1 MKMYKRQH
9 PITILFELKLKDLF
23 PTLILLFSTK
33 GKFPFWY
40 LIPIGIF
47 AFTILS
53 TLIEWYY
60 KVYWIENN
68 TLHIKHGLFVKKE
81 SYLNKERVQTI
92 HTSSNVVYQLLGLT
106 KIKIE
111 TAGGGHEPEVSLAGI
126 TTQEAK
132 HLISLLNED
141 AKIEGQFTED
151 DYEPTKETSA
161 AVYKLTVKEI
171 LLASI
176 TSGQFGLLFSFCF
189 IFGQE
194 LKDYIP
200 QRAIDTAEK
209 YVKNSDMYGW
219 VYMAAILI
227 VLSWIISTFAYA
239 FKHANFTVHR
249 RGDEVRISQGLFEKK
264 ELVLKLHRIQA
275 ITIKEALLRQPFGYC
290 SVHVEVIQ
298 SIGKHE
304 TSITLHPLM
313 RKKDV
318 GQLLEHLQLPYK
330 IEEHLTRLPK
340 IAMRRYLIYNWV
352 ICMIFAVPIAGVS
365 IHFKQ
370 NMGLLALIPLFIF
383 FTALGYGKYTTGGY
397 ALQPDQ
403 LTIVYRGIAK
413 YTGLV
418 RKRHIQS
425 MKKSQSYFQ
434 RKDQLCS
441 YMFAVA
447 STGAGQHYKLKH
459 MRLED
464 ADKMRDWY
472 KRKDEK
478 IVVD

>member
-1 MKMYKRQH
+1 MFKRQH
-9 PITILFELKLKDLF
+9 PITILFELKIKELL
-23 PTLILLFSTK
+23 PTFILLFSTK

-40 LIPIGIF
+40 LLPFGIF

-53 TLIEWYY
+53 TIIEWYY

-92 HTSSNVVYQLLGLT
+92 NTSSNVVYQLLDLT
-106 KIKIE
+106 KLKIE

-126 TTQEAK
+126 TNDEAK
-132 HLISLLNED
+132 HLISLLNEEE
-141 AKIEGQFTED
+141 KLEGQFSED
-151 DYEPTKETSA
+151 NGEPTKETNT
-161 AVYKLTVKEI
+161 AVYKLTIKEI
-171 LLASI
+171 LLASV
-176 TSGQFGLLFSFCF
+176 TSGQFGLLFSFF
-189 IFGQE
+189 FLFAQE

-200 QRAIDTAEK
+200 QSIIDTVEK

-219 VYMAAILI
+219 MYMAATLI

-239 FKHANFTVHR
+239 FKHANFTVYR
-249 RGDEVRISQGLFEKK
+249 RGEEIRISQGLFEKK
-264 ELVLKLHRIQA
+264 ELVLKVHRIQA

-298 SIGKHE
+298 SVGKHE
-304 TSITLHPLM
+304 MNVTLHPLM

-318 GQLLEHLQLPYK
+318 EQLLEHLQLPYK
-330 IEEHLTRLPK
+330 LEEHFTHLPK
-340 IAMRRYLIYNWV
+340 AAMRRYLVYSWM
-352 ICMIFAVPIAGVS
+352 ICMIFVIPIAGAS
-365 IHFKQ
+365 IYFERYI
-370 NMGLLALIPLFIF
+370 GLFVLIPLFMI
-383 FTALGYGKYTTGGY
+383 FTALGYGKFKTGGY
-397 ALQPDQ
+397 ALEPNQ

-425 MKKSQSYFQ
+425 MKKSQHYFQ
-434 RKDQLCS
+434 QKDQLCT

-447 STGAGQHYKLKH
+447 SSGAGRHYELKH
-459 MRLED
+459 VRLED
-464 ADKMRDWY
+464 ADKMHSWY
-472 KRKDEK
+472 KQKDGK
-478 IVVD
+478 IIVG